1 MRIDHVIYGTADLD
15 VAAARVEAD
24 LGLTASPGGRHE
36 GLGTHNR
43 IVPLGDGSF
52 IELLAVAD
60 AREAAGSELGAA
72 LVAAIARR
80 EGLLAWAVAVEDV
93 AAVAARLGTPLLGVG
108 RQGRTARLTAVVEA
122 LAEPCLPFFIER
134 GAPRADAA
142 GGGISWIEV
151 AGDPL
156 RIEDWVDEAE
166 LPVRVAAGEPRVRA
180 VGVGGREL
188 RTG

>member
-24 LGLTASPGGRHE
+24 LGLTAIPGGRHE

-60 AREAAGSELGAA
+60 AREARGSELGAA
-72 LVAAIARR
+72 LAAAIARR

-93 AAVAARLGTPLLGVG
+93 GAVAARLGTPLLGVG
-108 RQGRTARLTAVVEA
+108 RQGTARLTAVVEA
-122 LAEPCLPFFIER
+122 LAEPCLPFFIQR
-134 GAPRADAA
+134 GAPRAAGA
-142 GGGISWIEV
+142 GGAISWIEV

-156 RIEDWVDEAE
+156 RIEDWLDEAE

-180 VGVGGREL
+180 VGVGEREL